1 MKTNVTLRILL
12 SLIIICGAL
21 GIYFA
26 TTRVPAKVVL
36 LQKEKEDMKAAWDSS
51 RKELNS
57 MKLKATTLSNQ
68 VAQVNIKLND
78 TSTRLSTV
86 LQTQVGAK
94 KTAEE
99 SIAKLTAVQESK
111 ENLQKDYDKA
121 LALLNN
127 YGATRNQLEEYKY
140 IRFNGKPVSSLQIK
154 KLLKELEDLKKP
166 KPVVK
171 VTPES
176 DGHFDGKVANVD
188 SKFGFVMIMI
198 DADKTGVLKKGT
210 ELRVY
215 DLTKNKYVGKMI
227 VHALRPRPAVGGEYA
242 FCRVDKKMTIG
253 IARNPETGDIKVGN
267 DVTTRES
274 PRIGL
279 QK

>member
-26 TTRVPAKVVL
+26 TPRVPAKVVL

-111 ENLQKDYDKA
+111 ENLQKEK
-121 LALLNN
+121 
-127 YGATRNQLEEYKY
+127 LEE
-140 IRFNGKPVSSLQIK
+140 
-154 KLLKELEDLKKP
+154 
-166 KPVVK
+166 
-171 VTPES
+171 
-176 DGHFDGKVANVD
+176 
-188 SKFGFVMIMI
+188 
-198 DADKTGVLKKGT
+198 
-210 ELRVY
+210 
-215 DLTKNKYVGKMI
+215 
-227 VHALRPRPAVGGEYA
+227 
-242 FCRVDKKMTIG
+242 
-253 IARNPETGDIKVGN
+253 
-267 DVTTRES
+267 
-274 PRIGL
+274 
-279 QK
+279 

>member
-1 MKTNVTLRILL
+1 
-12 SLIIICGAL
+12 
-21 GIYFA
+21 
-26 TTRVPAKVVL
+26 
-36 LQKEKEDMKAAWDSS
+36 
-51 RKELNS
+51 
-57 MKLKATTLSNQ
+57 
-68 VAQVNIKLND
+68 
-78 TSTRLSTV
+78 
-86 LQTQVGAK
+86 
-94 KTAEE
+94 
-99 SIAKLTAVQESK
+99 
-111 ENLQKDYDKA
+111 
-121 LALLNN
+121 
-127 YGATRNQLEEYKY
+127 
-140 IRFNGKPVSSLQIK
+140 
-154 KLLKELEDLKKP
+154 
-166 KPVVK
+166 
-171 VTPES
+171 
-176 DGHFDGKVANVD
+176 
-188 SKFGFVMIMI
+188 MIMI